1 MVFAYQP
8 EQDGV
13 LTLGDQEFFLWI
25 LVLPSSSWLTVGPVT
40 LSMSR
45 MKVVRTDPLWV
56 TRMSLSLGHWSPHH
70 STTSSLM
77 PVMCLNYDTRLQPMS
92 EVRAMQLITSVVPV
106 SGKILLSLS
115 SVRTP
120 SLSTLP
126 KYSRSLSRSTLVSPS
141 R

>member
-1 MVFAYQP
+1 M
-8 EQDGV
+8 
-13 LTLGDQEFFLWI
+13 
-25 LVLPSSSWLTVGPVT
+25 LPSWLTVGPAT
-40 LSMSR
+40 QSMSR
-45 MKVVRTDPLWV
+45 MKVVRTNPLLV
-56 TRMSLSLGHWSPHH
+56 TRMSLPLGHWSPHH

-77 PVMCLNYDTRLQPMS
+77 PVMCLNSDTRLQPMS
-92 EVRAMQLITSVVPV
+92 VLPV

>member
-1 MVFAYQP
+1 M
-8 EQDGV
+8 
-13 LTLGDQEFFLWI
+13 
-25 LVLPSSSWLTVGPVT
+25 LPSWLTVGPAT

-45 MKVVRTDPLWV
+45 MKVVRTDPLLV
-56 TRMSLSLGHWSPHH
+56 TRMSLPLGHCSPHH

-77 PVMCLNYDTRLQPMS
+77 PVICLNSDTRLQPMSVPQTRKS
-92 EVRAMQLITSVVPV
+92 EVRAMQLITSVLPV

>member
-1 MVFAYQP
+1 M
-8 EQDGV
+8 
-13 LTLGDQEFFLWI
+13 
-25 LVLPSSSWLTVGPVT
+25 LPSWLTVGPGT

-45 MKVVRTDPLWV
+45 MKVVKTDPSWV

-77 PVMCLNYDTRLQPMS
+77 PVICLNSDTRLQPMSVPQTRKS
-92 EVRAMQLITSVVPV
+92 EVRAMQLITSVLPV

-126 KYSRSLSRSTLVSPS
+126 KYSRSLSRSTLVSPMGAQQVEPAFELS
-141 R
+141 ALCSVI